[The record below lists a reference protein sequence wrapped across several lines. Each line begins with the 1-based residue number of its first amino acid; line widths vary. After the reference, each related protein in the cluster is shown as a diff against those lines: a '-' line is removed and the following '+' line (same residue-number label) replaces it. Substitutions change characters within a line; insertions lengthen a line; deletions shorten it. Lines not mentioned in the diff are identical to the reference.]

1 MEGVGGSP
9 KIFLSL
15 IEGLIPR
22 KRSIGAYILQYF
34 RLGSWVLLEVR
45 DVLCCENIFI
55 ITIVILVIIVEN
67 HKWKHT
73 LILPHKLRRRNMYR
87 GRRGSDIR
95 HFGEIGFQN

>member
-15 IEGLIPR
+15 IEGLIPQ
-22 KRSIGAYILQYF
+22 KRSIGAYILQCF

-55 ITIVILVIIVEN
+55 IIIVILVIIVEN
-67 HKWKHT
+67 HKWKEF
-73 LILPHKLRRRNMYR
+73 
-87 GRRGSDIR
+87 
-95 HFGEIGFQN
+95 HFAPQTETAQYV